1 MSEIGKKVCKFFR
14 KDFLFFII
22 FMIFFISIYIVRP
35 VDNLDELWNYNFA
48 KQITEGLIPYKD
60 ISMIITPLS
69 SFLAS
74 IFLNISNELL
84 TMRILGIILSTAIF
98 YMIYRILK
106 QLTGKEEYSL
116 ICTLIMMFLIS
127 GILSYDYNNLLV
139 LFILIALAVELF
151 MIKKQESQKLRKLQN
166 LLIGLI
172 SGLVI
177 LTKQSIG
184 VIFTFAMIIYPLIN
198 INETY
203 KFKNYLKEIIY
214 RIIGLIIPCLLFI
227 IYLIFT
233 DSYSEFI
240 SYTILGIGTFNNKI
254 PFSHLF
260 KIDFIT
266 KIMAILVLFTIVAL
280 VCFIIIRL
288 VKRTKEKELIAI
300 FLYGMSLMMMII
312 PICDKNHFYLASLII
327 FIGLAYL
334 FLKFYRYMSNKKVL
348 KNESL
353 KIFIKNFIKCL
364 TYGVL
369 IILFFGTIICNS
381 YNYAIDSSK
390 NNQIKHYK
398 DIVISDNL
406 KHRIEEVDYF
416 IVNQEQDGYRTYILD
431 SEAVVYM
438 IPLDKYSKNYDMFLN
453 GNFGKD
459 GTKGIL
465 KDILELRENS
475 KAKFL
480 VRNPKYS
487 YNWQLPVDIINYVR
501 ENFEK
506 VDSISIFDVY
516 E

>member
-48 KQITEGLIPYKD
+48 KQISEGLIPYKD

-84 TMRILGIILSTAIF
+84 TMRILGIILSSTTF
-98 YMIYRILK
+98 YMIYRILI
-106 QLTGKEEYSL
+106 QLTNKRNYSF
-116 ICTLIMMFLIS
+116 ICTLIMIF
-127 GILSYDYNNLLV
+127 ILSEVVTYDYNNLTV
-139 LFILIALAVELF
+139 LLILIALAIELF
-151 MIKKQESQKLRKLQN
+151 MIKDEKNQRSRNLQN
-166 LLIGLI
+166 LSIGLI

-184 VIFTFAMIIYPLIN
+184 AIFTFAMIIYPLIN

-203 KFKNYLKEIIY
+203 KFKNYVKEIIY
-214 RIIGLIIPCLLFI
+214 RIIGLLIPCLLFI

-240 SYTILGIGTFNNKI
+240 SYAVLGVGTFSNKI

-260 KIDFIT
+260 EIGIIAKII
-266 KIMAILVLFTIVAL
+266 AILVILTIVTL
-280 VCFIIIRL
+280 ICFIVVKLIKKIR
-288 VKRTKEKELIAI
+288 EKELIAI
-300 FLYGMSLMMMII
+300 LLYGMSLMTMAI
-312 PICDKNHFYLASLII
+312 PICDKNHFYLGSLII
-327 FIGLAYL
+327 FIGSAYL
-334 FLKFYRYMSNKKVL
+334 IFKFYRYMLSKNVL
-348 KNESL
+348 KKESL
-353 KIFIKNFIKCL
+353 KIFLKYLVKFLI
-364 TYGVL
+364 YGVL
-369 IILFFGTIICNS
+369 IVLFFGIVVNNM
-381 YNYAIDSSK
+381 YRYMIDDSK
-390 NNQIKHYK
+390 NNQFKHYK
-398 DIVISDNL
+398 NIIISDNL
-406 KHRIEEVDYF
+406 KQKIEEVEEF
-416 IVNQEQDGYRTYILD
+416 IVNQESDGYKTYILD
-431 SEAVVYM
+431 SEAVVYK
-438 IPLDKYSKNYDMFLN
+438 IPLDMYSKNYDMFMN

-459 GTKGIL
+459 GTEGIL
-465 KDILELRENS
+465 KDIISLRKNS
-475 KAKFL
+475 KVKFL
-480 VRNPKYS
+480 VRNPRYS
-487 YNWQLPVDIINYVR
+487 YNWQLPVNVVNYVS